1 MLTPCPR
8 CHRHVRARAACP
20 FCSRAAVGLS
30 GPGLALAVGLAV
42 SGCGGTATLDPEPG
56 VNDGRSNGGE
66 TSPPPDEEIRTA
78 PAYGAAPLP
87 PEDETIRDAPAYGGA
102 PSDDD
107 PRPIAAYGAP
117 PMPTTP

>member
-20 FCSRAAVGLS
+20 FCSRAHTA
-30 GPGLALAVGLAV
+30 GLALAVGLTV
-42 SGCGGTATLDPEPG
+42 SACGGTATLEPEPG
-56 VNDGRSNGGE
+56 TNDGRSNGGE
-66 TSPPPDEEIRTA
+66 TAPPPDEEIRTA

-87 PEDETIRDAPAYGGA
+87 PPEPDERVEAPAYGG
-102 PSDDD
+102 PPEPED

-117 PMPTTP
+117 PMPPTP